1 MFVVYVYDIGPLFTI
16 FRFDLEY
23 DLDLEI
29 ETIFKSITKKFKH
42 TLQK

>member
-1 MFVVYVYDIGPLFTI
+1 MKEALFSLFFVS
-16 FRFDLEY
+16 DLEF

-29 ETIFKSITKKFKH
+29 ETIFKCIIKKFKH